1 MSNRFLLK
9 GGQSMQEIQLGVVES
24 KFADMIWN
32 NEPISSTEL
41 VKMTAKEFNWARTTT
56 HNVIRRL
63 CDKGI
68 FVNNG
73 GTVTSKISRD
83 EFYSMQSKQFV
94 ENSFSGS
101 LPAFIAAFTKNRNLT
116 PQEIEQIKSLIDDME
131 G

>member
-1 MSNRFLLK
+1 
-9 GGQSMQEIQLGVVES
+9 MQEIQLGVVES
-24 KFADMIWN
+24 RFADMIWK

-41 VKMTAKEFNWARTTT
+41 VKMTAREFSWARTTT

-68 FVNNG
+68 FLNNG
-73 GTVTSKISRD
+73 GTVTSLISRD

-94 ENSFSGS
+94 ENTFSGS
-101 LPAFIAAFTKNRNLT
+101 LPAFIAAFTRNRNLT
-116 PQEIEQIKSLIDDME
+116 EGEIEQIRTLIDDME